1 MTGAAGQDAHDRG
14 PNLHGRLQPVLDA
27 AGGRLTG
34 ERLELVQRAHLVAA
48 YWHRDQWRRSGD
60 PYITHSIAVAAILA
74 ELGMDH
80 ELICAGLLHD
90 VLDDTGCTEQ
100 ELVAEFGEP
109 VVELV
114 RGLRTLDDPE
124 RRPPDWE
131 TSTDERVLTLKLAD
145 RLHNQRTMRF
155 LPEEKQR
162 RKALETLDVVVPIA
176 GRLGLVRVE
185 EELRRLSTATLSG
198 RGGIRASFGVISAG
212 AIMLPAG
219 ARGRWLEEWLGEL
232 HALPGRRARWGF
244 AVRLIA
250 GMPRL
255 ARTLRAEARRR

>member
-1 MTGAAGQDAHDRG
+1 MNGADDRG
-14 PNLHGRLQPVLDA
+14 PNLYGRLQPVLDA
-27 AGGRLTG
+27 AGERLTG
-34 ERLELVQRAHLVAA
+34 ERLDLVQHAHLVAA
-48 YWHRDQWRRSGD
+48 YWHRDQLRQSGD
-60 PYITHSIAVAAILA
+60 PYITHPIAVATILA

-90 VLDDTGCTEQ
+90 VLEDTACTEE
-100 ELVAEFGEP
+100 ELLAEFGEP
-109 VVELV
+109 VVEL
-114 RGLRTLDDPE
+114 LRAFLTLDDPE
-124 RRPPDWE
+124 RRAPDWE

-145 RLHNQRTMRF
+145 RLHNHRTLRF

-162 RKALETLDVVVPIA
+162 RKSRETLDVVVPIA
-176 GRLGLVRVE
+176 GRLGLVQVE

-198 RGGIRASFGVISAG
+198 RGGIGASFRVITAG
-212 AIMLPAG
+212 AIMLPAE

-232 HALPGRRARWGF
+232 HALPGRRARLGF

-255 ARTLRAEARRR
+255 ARTLRTEARRR